1 MVSLKDISIKCG
13 VSIATVSKAL
23 NDQKDIS
30 EATKIFVRNT
40 AKEMGYFPNSS
51 AIALKTNRSYNIG
64 VLFADEAQS
73 GLTQEYFA
81 HVLDSFKDEVEKY
94 GYDITFINKHIKP
107 ISMTYYE
114 HSKYRCVD
122 GVLIACIDFY
132 DKDVYELINS
142 EIPVVT
148 IDHIFDN
155 RTAII
160 SDNIKGINDLIN
172 YIYSMGHRKIAYIH
186 GAKSSVTHNRVASF
200 YKAMEQLNLDIPKDY
215 VIEGIYHNP
224 EDTAEKTRMLL
235 NLKDRPTCILFPD
248 DFAAIGGINVI
259 KEYGLRIPE
268 DISAAGYD
276 GILLSQILDP
286 KLTTL
291 RQDTKSMGRYAA
303 EKLIEAI
310 NNPKE
315 AIIKRVVVPGNVMNG
330 NSIMNIC

>member
-1 MVSLKDISIKCG
+1 MVSLKDISLKCG

-30 EATKIFVRNT
+30 DATKMFIKNT
-40 AKEMGYFPNSS
+40 AREMGYFPNSS
-51 AIALKTNRSYNIG
+51 AITLKTNRSYNIG
-64 VLFADEAQS
+64 VLFSDEGRS

-94 GYDITFINKHIKP
+94 GYDITFINKHIRP
-107 ISMTYYE
+107 MSMSYYE
-114 HSKYRCVD
+114 HSRYRGVD

-142 EIPVVT
+142 EIPVIT

-155 RTAII
+155 RTSII
-160 SDNIKGINDLIN
+160 SDNVQGIRDLLT
-172 YIYSMGHRKIAYIH
+172 YIYKMGHRKIAYIH
-186 GAKSSVTHNRVASF
+186 GAKSSVTQNRVASF
-200 YKAMEQLNLDIPKDY
+200 YKTVEELELDIPSDY
-215 VIEGIYHNP
+215 VVEGIYHNP
-224 EDTAEKTRMLL
+224 EATAKKTRKLL
-235 NLKDRPTCILFPD
+235 ELSDRPTCIIFPD
-248 DFAAIGGINVI
+248 DFAAMGGINVI

-268 DISAAGYD
+268 DISIAGYD
-276 GILLSQILDP
+276 GILLSQILEP

-291 RQDTKSMGRYAA
+291 KQDTQLMGRLAA

-315 AIIKRVVVPGNVMNG
+315 AIIERVVVPGKIMHG
-330 NSIMNIC
+330 NSVLKL

>member
-268 DISAAGYD
+268 DISVAGYD